1 MAKLYFK
8 YGAMN
13 SGKTTIL
20 LQVAHNYEER
30 NMKVLILKP
39 SIDTKGN
46 DTVVSR
52 LGLSRKVDFLI
63 SPEDSIKKILEN
75 HKKSCS
81 CIFVDEVQFLKKNQ
95 VDELLE
101 ISVIWDIPVI
111 CYGIRTDFLMNGFEG
126 SSRLLLIAHSV
137 EEIKTICRC
146 KRKAIFNLRKIN
158 DEFIFYGE
166 QCVID
171 GESDFTHES
180 LCGKCSIEERDKYIK
195 KLEGNM

>member
-13 SGKTTIL
+13 SGKTTAL

-46 DTVVSR
+46 DMVVSR
-52 LGLSRKVDFLI
+52 LGLSRRVDFLI
-63 SPEDSIKKILEN
+63 SPEDSVKKFLEN
-75 HKKSCS
+75 YREICD
-81 CIFVDEVQFLKKNQ
+81 CIFVDEVQFLKENQ

-101 ISVIWDIPVI
+101 ISVSWDIPVI

-126 SSRLLLIAHSV
+126 SSRLLLIAHSI
-137 EEIKTICRC
+137 EEIKTTCRC

-158 DEFIFYGE
+158 GEFVFHGE

-171 GESDFTHES
+171 GENNFTYES
-180 LCGKCSIEERDKYIK
+180 LCGKCSIEERDNYIK
-195 KLEGNM
+195 KSGCNM